1 MKDRIIFNR
10 LFLGFCVASLLFAG
24 CAKTTT
30 VKLEELEASSV
41 STAIVEEG
49 TVPKETTLP
58 VAIPVAIPNE
68 GQNETESTKKI
79 GLAVQQ
85 EEMAAELTEPE
96 ETENIAPIP
105 AEQETQKAADEETET
120 VETETPETAASETLP
135 EETEP
140 NPRDYVLN
148 KNSKKIHYPS
158 CTAVRKMSKKNRQ
171 DYVGTMKELKEMG
184 YEPCGKCRPR

>member
-10 LFLGFCVASLLFAG
+10 LLLGFCVASLLFAG

-49 TVPKETTLP
+49 TVPEETTLP
-58 VAIPVAIPNE
+58 VAIPVAIPNG
-68 GQNETESTKKI
+68 GQNETESTEEI

-85 EEMAAELTEPE
+85 DEMAAESTEPE

-120 VETETPETAASETLP
+120 V
-135 EETEP
+135 ETEP